1 MQAGDELL
9 CVDDALGVYLVN
21 ICVEH
26 LFESGSESLRWEL
39 EFFIFGQD
47 LFHLSNGDTSL
58 AVCIFLAQ
66 DIIERQFIQ
75 IHLRNVDLV

>member
-9 CVDDALGVYLVN
+9 CVDDALGVYLVD

-26 LFESGSESLRWEL
+26 LLESGSESLSWEL

-47 LFHLSNGDTSL
+47 LLHLSNGDTTL
-58 AVCIFLAQ
+58 AICIFFTQ
-66 DIIERQFIQ
+66 DVIERQFIQ
-75 IHLRNVDLV
+75 IHLRNVYLV